1 MIALICVHLI
11 GARNGAFS
19 EISIERMALR
29 VLLFAHVLAMACL
42 TPAAGLSLV
51 VCVKPATRSC
61 RAATRRCLPA
71 RAQVEDFTEV
81 QKLRAEAESP
91 FSQVRLFAFP
101 VLFAAASIA
110 TYFGATALLASSM
123 GVRDPSPTGVTDLLI
138 DIGSMA
144 VTGWLWRRETQVRD
158 SALKRIAFGSKLAA
172 LRIFLL
178 MAGGDSVRPQAVAL
192 ANLRR
197 GRGQARRVVLLCA
210 PEEGL
215 KASLRV
221 ACASAEALL
230 ENDFLIVPLIIAPGS
245 SAAAPRLAVPS
256 LEQLQSLAN
265 SSSLLQKGSRAARA
279 AEAPRVP
286 LTTDTQPAL
295 PWDEA
300 LPDASGAW
308 PIALPQSEAG
318 AWTSALAPELVQA
331 VKQDAAIMGRGLTI
345 VLKKNGRV
353 GTRRLGTPDWASLI
367 ADVRGRKE
375 AGMDVVNI

>member
-1 MIALICVHLI
+1 MATLLLVAFAL
-11 GARNGAFS
+11 
-19 EISIERMALR
+19 
-29 VLLFAHVLAMACL
+29 ACL
-42 TPAAGLSLV
+42 RPAIAFTPAAGLRALPLAVAS
-51 VCVKPATRSC
+51 VKPATRSC
-61 RAATRRCLPA
+61 RAATRRSLPA
-71 RAQVEDFTEV
+71 RAQVEDYTEV

-144 VTGWLWRRETQVRD
+144 ATGWLWRRETQVRD

-178 MAGGDSVRPQAVAL
+178 NASGDSVRPQAVAL

-210 PEEGL
+210 PEEEL
-215 KASLRV
+215 KASLKV

-245 SAAAPRLAVPS
+245 SAAAPRLAMPS
-256 LEQLQSLAN
+256 LEQLQSF
-265 SSSLLQKGSRAARA
+265 SSGSSLLQMGSRAARA

-308 PIALPQSEAG
+308 PIALPEAG
-318 AWTSALAPELVQA
+318 AWTSALAPELMQA